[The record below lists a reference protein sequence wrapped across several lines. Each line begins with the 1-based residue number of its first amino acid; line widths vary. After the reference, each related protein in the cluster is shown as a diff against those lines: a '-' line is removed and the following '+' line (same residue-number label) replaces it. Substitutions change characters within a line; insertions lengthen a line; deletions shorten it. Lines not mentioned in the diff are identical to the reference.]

1 MSTIQHNEQ
10 ATTQLRK
17 TDQGAQEYLVF
28 TLGQEEYGIDIQI
41 VQELRSYEAV
51 TNIANSP
58 DYIKGVI
65 NLRGNIILIIDLR
78 LRLGLPVRFY
88 DQFTVVIVVN
98 LGGQQLGI
106 IVDGV
111 SDVIAPQSDEIQAA
125 PQLVSINEA
134 CRFKGV
140 ATIDDRMILLT
151 DISRLVAT
159 NDICLLDDVAA

>member
-1 MSTIQHNEQ
+1 MSAPQHIEQ
-10 ATTQLRK
+10 SAAKQLQA
-17 TDQGAQEYLVF
+17 DHGAQEYLVF

-65 NLRGNIILIIDLR
+65 NLRGNIIPIIDLR
-78 LRLGLPVRFY
+78 LRLGLPARFY

-111 SDVIAPQSDEIQAA
+111 SDVIIPQTGQIQPA
-125 PQLVSINEA
+125 PQLSSVNET
-134 CRFKGV
+134 CRFTGV
-140 ATIDDRMILLT
+140 ATLDDRMILLT

-159 NDICLLDDVAA
+159 NDFCLPEKVAA

>member
-1 MSTIQHNEQ
+1 MSTTTHNEQ
-10 ATTQLRK
+10 STTMLQSAEN
-17 TDQGAQEYLVF
+17 GAQEYLVF

-51 TNIANSP
+51 TSIANAP

-65 NLRGNIILIIDLR
+65 NLRGNIIPIIDLR

-88 DQFTVVIVVN
+88 DQFTVVVVVN
-98 LGGQQLGI
+98 IGGRQLGI
-106 IVDGV
+106 VVDGV
-111 SDVIAPQSDEIQAA
+111 SDVVVPQANQIQTA
-125 PQLVSINEA
+125 PQLVSINDS
-134 CRFKGV
+134 CRFAGV

-159 NDICLLDDVAA
+159 NDIYLLEEAAA